1 MRHRA
6 LILLVGLLA
15 GGLPL
20 VAVPATSAHSADPVP
35 PDGAAARA
43 CTPRVALVD
52 PDATPA
58 ARCLAQRIDH
68 WRSRRQMAV
77 GQQLNVSNQ
86 DYLAPLTRLG
96 DLRVGV
102 VGFDLQELAEGE
114 TYSFAQPP
122 LQELLRLAQDGAV
135 LVASWHALNPH
146 AGSGGATDRSW
157 HSLDALLDPTT
168 PEAQAFW
175 SDFDAKM
182 QLLLRLQ
189 SGDGGLFAP
198 AAVVFRPLHEANG
211 GFFWW
216 GKPDPTT
223 YRKLWRA
230 MQSRA
235 ATLGVHNVVWAYSF
249 NLKTAGVRD
258 PATLVPSKVDL
269 GGLDSYDPE
278 ATYADRADRLALDG
292 YDAVRRKVPRM
303 AITETG
309 PHGSTDGAWNPSVI
323 TRTVKRAGITP
334 AWAMLWFDDSTGLK
348 QISSLRGGLSWL
360 ASCPDGLCQ
369 L

>member
-1 MRHRA
+1 VRHRA
-6 LILLVGLLA
+6 LILLAGLLA

-20 VAVPATSAHSADPVP
+20 AAVPASLGHPSDRSS
-35 PDGAAARA
+35 GREAARA
-43 CTPRVALVD
+43 CAPRTALVD
-52 PDATPA
+52 PLATPA

-68 WRSRRQMAV
+68 WRSSRQLAV
-77 GQQLNVSNQ
+77 GQQVNLSNQ
-86 DYLAPLTRLG
+86 DYLAPLDALG

-114 TYSFAQPP
+114 TYGFAQPP
-122 LQELLRLAQDGAV
+122 LQALLGLAQGGAT
-135 LVASWHALNPH
+135 LVASWHAHNPH
-146 AGSGGATDRSW
+146 TGGAATDRSW
-157 HSLDALLDPTT
+157 HSLGALLDAGSA
-168 PEAQAFW
+168 EAQAFW
-175 SDFDAKM
+175 ADFDAKM

-189 SGDGGLFAP
+189 DGDGGQYPP

-223 YRKLWRA
+223 YRKVWRA
-230 MQSRA
+230 MQRRA
-235 ATLGVHNVVWAYSF
+235 WTLGVHNVLWAYSF
-249 NLKTAGVRD
+249 NVRTAGVRD
-258 PATLVPSKVDL
+258 PGTLVPSQVDL

-278 ATYADRADRLALDG
+278 ATYDDRADRLTLDG
-292 YDAVRRKVPRM
+292 WNDVKGKVPRM

-309 PHGSTDGAWNPSVI
+309 PQGSSDGAWNPAVI
-323 TRTVKRAGITP
+323 TRTVRAAGITP
-334 AWAMLWFDDSTGLK
+334 AWAMLWFDDATGKK

-360 ASCPDGLCQ
+360 STCPGGLCR